1 MIKRFYA
8 DNFRCLTNFELE
20 LDEANVL
27 LGANGTGKTSVL
39 TVLRRIQRLVVGG
52 ARVDEVFPARDLTLS
67 GNRKEQRFEIQSCF
81 DGQTYDYG
89 LTIEHERSRVP
100 DGRDR
105 GKMRITAE
113 TLNHDGRR
121 IFEFR
126 RGEAQLFHDDYETG
140 PKFPFDW
147 TLSGIGMLHE
157 RRDNQKLTEFKKNI
171 RNFIIV
177 HPCPPFFEPEAR
189 TEDESLEPLMR
200 NFVGWYRHYAQE
212 NMGSI
217 AELFESLRD
226 CLPGFQFIRLSE
238 SGEDSRA
245 LKAVFD
251 GTADAKKIDYGFDQL
266 SDGQRALI
274 ALYSLILL
282 TGDRRASLFI
292 DEPDNYLALRE
303 IQPWLVQ
310 TNKHCG
316 KSLEQLVVISHHPV
330 IIDYMAG
337 SSGRWFFRDG
347 DGPVRVSEK
356 PKSGVD
362 GLSISE
368 TIARGWDE

>member
-1 MIKRFYA
+1 MIKRFYV

-39 TVLRRIQRLVVGG
+39 TALRRIQRLVVGG
-52 ARVDEVFPARDLTLS
+52 VRVDEVFPERDLTLS

-89 LTIEHERSRVP
+89 LTIEHEP
-100 DGRDR
+100 DRH
-105 GKMRITAE
+105 KMRIAAE

-121 IFEFR
+121 IFEFL

-140 PKFPFDW
+140 PKVPFDW

-157 RRDNQKLTEFKKNI
+157 RRDNRKLTEFKRNV

-189 TEDESLEPLMR
+189 TEDEFLEPLMR
-200 NFVGWYRHYAQE
+200 NFVGWYCHYSQE

-217 AELFESLRD
+217 VELFESLRG
-226 CLPGFQFIRLSE
+226 CLPGFHSIGLPK
-238 SGEDSRA
+238 SGEASRA

-251 GTADAKKIDYGFDQL
+251 DTAGETIGYGFDQL

-292 DEPDNYLALRE
+292 DEPDNYVALRE

-310 TNKHCG
+310 TNERCG
-316 KSLEQLVVISHHPV
+316 TSLEQLVVISHHPV

-337 SSGRWFFRDG
+337 ASGRWFFRDG

-368 TIARGWDE
+368 TIARGWEE